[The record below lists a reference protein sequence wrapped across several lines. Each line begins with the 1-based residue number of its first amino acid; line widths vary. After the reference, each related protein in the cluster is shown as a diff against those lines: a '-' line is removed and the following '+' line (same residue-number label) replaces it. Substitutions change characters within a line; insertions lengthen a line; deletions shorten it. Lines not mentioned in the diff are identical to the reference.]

1 MLRSAF
7 ARSPV
12 DPLGAG
18 AVLLSVAGLTAMFLA
33 LRAQPVPDVPT
44 RNADTTVVVD
54 VHHPADRHDD
64 EVPQRLDS
72 WALPNDLHHPADKH
86 DQP

>member
-7 ARSPV
+7 PRSPV

-33 LRAQPVPDVPT
+33 LRAPELPT
-44 RNADTTVVVD
+44 RTACATVVVD
-54 VHHPADRHDD
+54 LRHPADRHD
-64 EVPQRLDS
+64 
-72 WALPNDLHHPADKH
+72 
-86 DQP
+86 QP

>member
-33 LRAQPVPDVPT
+33 LRAPELPT
-44 RNADTTVVVD
+44 RNASATAVPD
-54 VHHPADRHDD
+54 VRRPADRYDAAVPQPPDDSALRNDVRHPADRHD
-64 EVPQRLDS
+64 
-72 WALPNDLHHPADKH
+72 
-86 DQP
+86 QP